1 MENKDGFYKI
11 IIRNNKLLFAIFIS
25 TIVFLIVTIPVPKFN
40 GDISGFNL
48 EKNEEFIN
56 YQKTDSIFK
65 NRSKIYLEVIPYSD
79 NRKEIQ
85 KEIQKISQEITSK
98 YINSSVTSPLPY
110 YNKMIRHWKIKNNQ
124 LSTFLK
130 QAKEVPEL
138 KKLISNDLKSFLVI
152 ISFDDFKSIDI
163 DYLNSIFQRPSPEIK
178 KINVFSIAH
187 LETSIEKYVTKDV
200 INLTLLILIFFS
212 LYIIFSFRDFKALIF
227 MGFTILGPISISLLV
242 FYFLNVQVNLI
253 SLLVF
258 PIVLIL
264 ALSDSIHLLTGYVK
278 FNHIKNRDIRTEKVI
293 ANYFIPSFFSSLT
306 TSAAFLSFYFFNDSV
321 FIQQFGMITS
331 IALMLEFLIVF
342 SIAPFL
348 LSRLHIKKI
357 NDYNINMVSNFL
369 FKNKKTIT
377 VGLIIVL
384 ITSLTLVNKLS
395 VRTSSDIFFPLKSE
409 ISHVRNRLMDK
420 YYSTIKLD
428 ILLSSKE
435 EKNNNK
441 QIIEDY
447 IIKLNKRFENEALIV
462 NTSSSLDKFYF
473 KTRYGV
479 KANLFNFLG
488 NGNPYYDEKTNT
500 QRIELKFK
508 SSKDVVDFSKGKLL
522 EIINDSP
529 KEINISYS
537 SMGLVLNEMNNSI
550 TTSLIKSLLSS
561 GLVIF
566 LIILIMTKSILAS
579 LLSLLPNLIPLG
591 FIIII
596 YYIFNININ
605 VITAL
610 TAVISIGLLDDDT
623 VHILYRKFWLKKPME
638 ELSFSILS
646 SAIILTICFAFFMT
660 SSFKPIV
667 AFGWVS
673 SLIFIIGI
681 ISEMTLMQWILQF
694 FGKNKI
700 N

>member
-11 IIRNNKLLFAIFIS
+11 IVRNNKLLFAIFIS

-48 EKNEEFIN
+48 EKNEEFIK

-98 YINSSVTSPLPY
+98 YKNSSVTSPLPY

-138 KKLISNDLKSFLVI
+138 KKLIPKDLKSFLVI

-163 DYLNSIFQRPSPEIK
+163 DYLNNIFEKPYPNIK

-187 LETSIEKYVTKDV
+187 LETSIEKYVIKDV

-227 MGFTILGPISISLLV
+227 MSFTILGPISISLLV

-278 FNHIKNRDIRTEKVI
+278 FKYIENREIRTEKVI

-306 TSAAFLSFYFFNDSV
+306 TASAFLSFYFFNDSV
-321 FIQQFGMITS
+321 YIKQFGMITS

-348 LSRLHIKKI
+348 LIRLHIKKI
-357 NDYNINMVSNFL
+357 NDYNINLVSNFL
-369 FKNKKTIT
+369 LKNKKTIS

-395 VRTSSDIFFPLKSE
+395 VRTSTDIFFPVKSE

-428 ILLSSKE
+428 ILLTSKE
-435 EKNNNK
+435 RKNNK
-441 QIIEDY
+441 QIIENY
-447 IIKLNKRFENEALIV
+447 IIKLNERFENEALIV
-462 NTSSSLDKFYF
+462 NTSGS
-473 KTRYGV
+473 
-479 KANLFNFLG
+479 
-488 NGNPYYDEKTNT
+488 
-500 QRIELKFK
+500 
-508 SSKDVVDFSKGKLL
+508 
-522 EIINDSP
+522 II
-529 KEINISYS
+529 
-537 SMGLVLNEMNNSI
+537 
-550 TTSLIKSLLSS
+550 
-561 GLVIF
+561 
-566 LIILIMTKSILAS
+566 
-579 LLSLLPNLIPLG
+579 
-591 FIIII
+591 
-596 YYIFNININ
+596 
-605 VITAL
+605 
-610 TAVISIGLLDDDT
+610 
-623 VHILYRKFWLKKPME
+623 
-638 ELSFSILS
+638 
-646 SAIILTICFAFFMT
+646 
-660 SSFKPIV
+660 
-667 AFGWVS
+667 
-673 SLIFIIGI
+673 
-681 ISEMTLMQWILQF
+681 
-694 FGKNKI
+694 
-700 N
+700 